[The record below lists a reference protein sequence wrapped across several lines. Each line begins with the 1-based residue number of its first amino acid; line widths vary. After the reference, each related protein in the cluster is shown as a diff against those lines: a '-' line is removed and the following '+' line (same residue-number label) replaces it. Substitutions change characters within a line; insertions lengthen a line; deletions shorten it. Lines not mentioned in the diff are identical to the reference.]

1 MMDEDNKEEMN
12 KEEDSASKAADSADT
27 KENTAA
33 ETKPETD
40 ETVNPE
46 TEKPEEENTAS
57 ETDEKPA
64 VAEAQN
70 TKEETEE
77 KPAEETKET
86 ETAKAETESKKKG
99 VPLWAA
105 IVVIVACVGV
115 LAMVLR
121 QNGSLIMDPEDWGI
135 GGRRSYIYVQLKTP
149 SQADKSANFTF
160 AVPDS
165 INGVSNKEYWIVKDY
180 IYDVRY
186 TDDDGTVEY
195 ILHKCERNDLE
206 TADTNTYR
214 QSNIVDVN
222 GIEVTEKGQD
232 DLVQSATWSSHGY
245 YYQIL
250 TREDNKLDA
259 DTIAALIPEIG

>member
-1 MMDEDNKEEMN
+1 MNDETNNEEIKKED
-12 KEEDSASKAADSADT
+12 DSAMA
-27 KENTAA
+27 
-33 ETKPETD
+33 D
-40 ETVNPE
+40 ETEPE
-46 TEKPEEENTAS
+46 VKVEESAATP
-57 ETDEKPA
+57 DESK
-64 VAEAQN
+64 AEAQEAGN
-70 TKEETEE
+70 PEASREGKAVESLEEPVQEEAPKEE
-77 KPAEETKET
+77 
-86 ETAKAETESKKKG
+86 KAVADAAHKKKKG
-99 VPLWAA
+99 VPFWAA
-105 IVVIVACVGV
+105 IVVIIACVGV

-135 GGRRSYIYVQLKTP
+135 GGRRSYIYVQLKSA

-214 QSNIVDVN
+214 QSNIVDVD

-232 DLVQSATWSSHGY
+232 DLVQSATWSAHGY

-250 TREDNKLDA
+250 TRDDNMLDV
-259 DTIAALIPEIG
+259 DTIAALIGQIG